1 VWSIAACGMHAKEV
15 GDRILAVWTRRC
27 TSDDRVDG
35 VVSRARVR
43 NAVQNVYDRV
53 EWENRHEV

>member
-1 VWSIAACGMHAKEV
+1 MHAKEV